1 MQPRRRVDSH
11 MAPPGRPRIE
21 RPQRTNRRPTSR
33 WRLYLTADMV
43 NAYREG
49 DWWALEVPD
58 AEVFTQCRRLDQAA
72 TVAREAI
79 ALKYDV
85 PEDDILIGAVNADIG
100 DDIAGLRA
108 ESRQKALAA
117 EEVSRQA
124 AALARR
130 LVAEIRSRGYS
141 LRDTATML
149 DLPHQRVARL
159 EADTDRSSVN
169 LEPTL
174 ICW

>member
-1 MQPRRRVDSH
+1 M
-11 MAPPGRPRIE
+11 
-21 RPQRTNRRPTSR
+21 
-33 WRLYLTADMV
+33 TAYTV

-85 PEDDILIGAVNADIG
+85 PEDDILIGDVNAEIG
-100 DDIAGLRA
+100 DDITALRT

-117 EEVSRQA
+117 EEASRQA
-124 AALARR
+124 AASARHV
-130 LVAEIRSRGYS
+130 VAEIRSRGYS

-149 DLPHQRVARL
+149 NLSHQRVAQL
-159 EADTDRSSVN
+159 EADTDRSS
-169 LEPTL
+169 
-174 ICW
+174 I

>member
-1 MQPRRRVDSH
+1 M
-11 MAPPGRPRIE
+11 
-21 RPQRTNRRPTSR
+21 
-33 WRLYLTADMV
+33 TAYTV

-85 PEDDILIGAVNADIG
+85 PEDDILIGDVNAEIG
-100 DDIAGLRA
+100 DDITALRN

-117 EEVSRQA
+117 EEASRQA
-124 AALARR
+124 AASARHV
-130 LVAEIRSRGYS
+130 VAEIRSRGYS

-149 DLPHQRVARL
+149 NLSHQRVAQL
-159 EADTDRSSVN
+159 EADTDRSS
-169 LEPTL
+169 
-174 ICW
+174 I